1 MSQWWNWT
9 TDLSELSQRYLNKM
23 DTRFKYNQ
31 DYILRPAV
39 QKRRLKQNTEKLAEQ
54 DPDAML
60 AQSKYLIM
68 TQGSDWIS
76 GKAMPN

>member
-68 TQGSDWIS
+68 TQGYDWIS